1 MQPAR
6 HWGSWPMPE
15 DKQWTADSAT
25 ILQALGVLDPAGKP
39 TALLD
44 TVKAADVA
52 RLTKRIGS
60 ANVTR

>member
-1 MQPAR
+1 MGVPGR
-6 HWGSWPMPE
+6 CRKTS
-15 DKQWTADSAT
+15 QWTADSAT

-52 RLTKRIGS
+52 RLTKRI
-60 ANVTR
+60 AAQT